1 MISRY
6 PFCRAQGPT
15 SCPGV
20 VILAVAFP
28 GRHLDQRRPR
38 KPAVGVSGRLQEDT
52 GTVIASALSMAPSSR
67 FMTPTPAKGR
77 FWFIAGR
84 MPCFR

>member
-28 GRHLDQRRPR
+28 GRHLDQRLSR
-38 KPAVGVSGRLQEDT
+38 KPAVGLSGKLQEDS
-52 GTVIASALSMAPSSR
+52 GTIIAHHPAGGQRTTSR
-67 FMTPTPAKGR
+67 RQLTSPPGGVPCVR
-77 FWFIAGR
+77 F
-84 MPCFR
+84 